1 MRHPTVPFLWNL
13 PDIENEGEIKKAAFA
28 YLTALHNY
36 HQIDP
41 PIRFPEGWLPALGPT
56 PPNASDPKFGWLPI
70 GWPVADAATRDAAD
84 PFQSFRAKRA
94 SSQHQTIVLL
104 AAEKLNDQF
113 IGSGFGL
120 RVIMHAG
127 PLSNGFQLRITGV
140 SGTFPPGGALG
151 IYDDVLFARD
161 TRLVQALFEP
171 ELSKVKSALNLS
183 TMQLRGFRITRT
195 PDEKISV
202 ERSAWGLSKTIGDGH
217 LATPYQLVYRETLSK
232 NGERL
237 EDPAV
242 IHRTE
247 LVADATPGH
256 AKVFL
261 RDPASRGGS
270 TDLSRRRPTRSEK
283 ELNACRTEMEII
295 GANTA
300 PLQFPL
306 VGGNY
311 LVVVVC
317 PAFVRDDPG
326 TPGTPKEVH
335 LPNTDP
341 DQPQVR
347 SDDFSAVSALFA
359 VRDLFV
365 RFDAYSLPAA
375 DYFRIAKLPLEISY
389 RSGVRPGPGKDG
401 QTVNAQV
408 QVKGWPDDSV
418 GPTPAGMHP
427 TVEMHMALA
436 NLSHRARS
444 PWDGI
449 HRSLAEPVGIAADAR
464 WIWHEIGHV
473 LLMASVGELELRF
486 AHSPGDALAAIVA
499 DPNSKL
505 AVPSLDPNYPEARG
519 RTFPWVFVPR
529 RHDRRASRGWSWC
542 GCLHRDLAE
551 VPDSEQPRRKGYWSE
566 QILSSSL
573 FRLYRC
579 LGGDTIEVANRAA
592 VNAAV
597 RRSASHYSVYLIMRE
612 LQLLGTSGIQL
623 ANNPDQFVA
632 ALIHADEGTETW
644 NVEYPLK
651 SDETTLSPPPVER
664 YERIG
669 GCANKVILWAFEA
682 QGLYAAPGQITNG
695 PGLPPPVDVYI
706 SDDRETAVPTPDD
719 FAPGNYAPVSLD
731 WDPDQSG
738 AGPRPAWQASDA
750 GIRVQGNN
758 IHVTVANRGS
768 QPATNVEVSVWT
780 CPWPAADPPP
790 KWDFDPQNPQNGPW
804 KPCTPPIVIANVGPN
819 NTDTQTA
826 DFSHTPP
833 AGRYIVLA
841 QASCPDDRANTD
853 RLTTFHCSQLPTPLR
868 DLVPNDNNLGL
879 RVVGP

>member
-1 MRHPTVPFLWNL
+1 LRTL
-13 PDIENEGEIKKAAFA
+13 PNIEDEGEIKKAAFA

-36 HQIDP
+36 DQIDP
-41 PIRFPEGWLPALGPT
+41 PIRFPRGWLPALGPT
-56 PPNASDPKFGWLPI
+56 PPNASDPKFDWLPI

-84 PFQSFRAKRA
+84 PFQSFRAKRT
-94 SSQHQTIVLL
+94 SSQHQTIVLF
-104 AAEKLNDQF
+104 AGEKLNGQF

-127 PLSNGFQLRITGV
+127 PLSGGRFQLRITGV
-140 SGTFPPGGALG
+140 TGTFPPEGATA
-151 IYDDVLFARD
+151 IYDDVVFARG
-161 TRLVQALFEP
+161 TPLVRALFDP
-171 ELSKVKSALNLS
+171 DRLRRAKTALNLS
-183 TMQLRGFRITRT
+183 TMQLRGFRITPT
-195 PDEKISV
+195 PDDNIGV
-202 ERSAWGLSKTIGDGH
+202 ERRAWGLSTIGDGD
-217 LATPYQLVYRETLSK
+217 LATPYVLVYRELWSK
-232 NGERL
+232 SGDLL
-237 EDPAV
+237 EDPVV

-247 LVADATPGH
+247 FVADATPGR

-270 TDLSRRRPTRSEK
+270 TDVSRRRPTRSEQ
-283 ELNACRTEMEII
+283 ELNAYRTEVEI
-295 GANTA
+295 GGPA
-300 PLQFPL
+300 LQFPPGP
-306 VGGNY
+306 VAPAGNR

-317 PAFVRDDPG
+317 PLFVRDDLEI
-326 TPGTPKEVH
+326 TPGTPKYVH

-341 DQPQVR
+341 DQPPVR

-365 RFDAYSLPAA
+365 RLDAYGLLAT
-375 DYFRIAKLPLEISY
+375 DYFRIAKLPLEVSY

-401 QTVNAQV
+401 QTVNAWV
-408 QVKGWPDDSV
+408 RVRDWDDNVV
-418 GPTPAGMHP
+418 GPTPGGMHP
-427 TVEMHMALA
+427 TVDMHLALA

-444 PWDGI
+444 PWDGMQ
-449 HRSLAEPVGIAADAR
+449 RAPAEPVGIAADAR

-486 AHSPGDALAAIVA
+486 AHSPGDALAAIIA
-499 DPNSKL
+499 DPDSKL
-505 AVPSLDPNYPEARG
+505 AVPSLDPDYPEARG

-529 RHDRRASRGWSWC
+529 RHDRRTSRGWSWC

-551 VPDSEQPRRKGYWSE
+551 VPESEQPRRKGYWSE

-597 RRSASHYSVYLIMRE
+597 RRSASHYSVYLIMRG
-612 LQLLGTSGIQL
+612 LQLLGTCGIQL
-623 ANNPDQFVA
+623 GNNPDQFVSV
-632 ALIHADEGTETW
+632 LMQADEGTDTW
-644 NVEYPLK
+644 DVEYPLK
-651 SDETTLSPPPVER
+651 SDETTLSPPQVER
-664 YERIG
+664 YERVG
-669 GCANKVILWAFEA
+669 GCAIKVIRWAFEA
-682 QGLYAAPGQITNG
+682 QGLYAAPGQINNG

-706 SDDRETAVPTPDD
+706 PDDRGTAVPTPDD

-750 GIRVQGNN
+750 GIRVQGIN

-768 QPATNVEVSVWT
+768 QPATDVEVSVWI
-780 CPWPAADPPP
+780 CPWPANASPP
-790 KWDFDPQNPQNGPW
+790 KWEFDPQDPGNGPW
-804 KPCTPPIVIANVGPN
+804 QLCTPPIVIANVGPN

-826 DFSHTPP
+826 SFSHTPP
-833 AGRYIVLA
+833 TGRYIVLA

-853 RLTTFHCSQLPTPLR
+853 RLTTCPCSELATPLR